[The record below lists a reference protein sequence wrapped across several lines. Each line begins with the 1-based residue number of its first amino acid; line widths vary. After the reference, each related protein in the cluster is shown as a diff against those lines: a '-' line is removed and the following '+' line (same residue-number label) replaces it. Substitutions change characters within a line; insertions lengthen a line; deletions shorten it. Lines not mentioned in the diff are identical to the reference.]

1 MSKITFLFSKNGI
14 ITKIEGRSQGI
25 FREEAIK
32 YAKSIKKTIYEIF
45 FVYQEKKIH
54 INSRIEDLN
63 KNKKEE
69 MEIFVYDEEK
79 KILDNII
86 KYKILGKEDKIKIF
100 GDTFVENN
108 KNNFRISLDDKN
120 ELELVSFLDLKNN
133 EKYIKINKII
143 EIKLIQINEVTNLS
157 MMFQGCRNIISV
169 PDLSTINTDN
179 ITDISFMFSNCNLLT
194 SLPDLS
200 IWNTSKLRNMSSLFY
215 GCSSLTSLFD
225 ISYWDTS
232 QVTNMS
238 FTFYKCS
245 SLKYLPDLSKWDTSE
260 VVDMS
265 YMFYG
270 CSSLTSLP
278 DINKWNRKSLK
289 KMSYMLTGCTSLK
302 VFPNLMDWANQ
313 IINEKD
319 DIEGDITDKNY
330 YMQMESKHYYFTCKN
345 KDCDETP
352 EIISKKDNV
361 ILKCNKCNITET
373 ENIEKLCNLESL
385 WLKEI
390 IRYCNIHKNLTARK
404 FCKTCKLYLCRQCLD
419 KHKES
424 KTNHDYLAIKDI
436 NFNLCEE
443 HKQKFTHY
451 CIDCDKEI
459 CERCISGHPNHEV
472 NDVQNMDIDNDEK
485 LKKIESDR
493 KDKQDDEIEEDNKN
507 NNKKEEKEEKEKEK
521 GKDKEAKEK
530 KEKDEKKEVK
540 AEKEKNEEKEEVK
553 VEEKEE
559 KKEKDEKEKEEGKEK
574 EVEKDKKEKE
584 EEKEKEVE
592 KEKKEKEEIK
602 KKKKIFNLSIF
613 EKFFNKAIN
622 IENDKEKNS
631 KELISFID
639 VLKEQYQD
647 LEKSYK
653 KCSDDNNN
661 IINHDKNLIILAK
674 LLFITYKNSKSDKKD
689 EIALNYGGI
698 LDVLRTK
705 FSKEEF
711 DKFKEYVVEQKQN
724 FILATQNLTEDEK
737 NKLKKNINFQF
748 GPIDQN
754 ISDLTKTKD
763 FLMKNIELTKILKKS
778 IIIEKVKD
786 PDNIIDIE
794 KEINNPNNLL
804 KPLNSVENGPFIL
817 SLCGKCMKN
826 EGTEVLISKNK
837 DKQFEN
843 IEQASINSLIS
854 FGDQKKYELFLDYG
868 KEENNDIINNVLK
881 KEKKLMFFKKEIAKA
896 LNIDKKEILV
906 DIESYEDIEEN
917 KMILKLTFSLLN
929 QSKDFTEEIN
939 NFIEKYNVLKR
950 FNIKPV
956 LEALKFSPHLL
967 DPLGDKSENW
977 CTNNIRGG
985 ETYIPPSK
993 DWFGIGIKVKD
1004 KYENNDWL
1012 DCQNKKGEYAIAY
1025 LGINNLLNKQEL
1037 IIEDTDKYSRDI
1049 SNMISQKIFQFETN
1063 INTKG
1068 FCCEKCGPKCGNGVC
1083 LFQNPQYAENGAGI
1097 VDIQGYRIKIILMC
1111 RVNPVKIRQPKSF
1124 PECWILNPTSDE
1136 IRPYRILIKKVPFSP
1151 LVGTVNNTLITCQEP
1166 VKYIENAINSK
1177 DLSFT
1182 EKLKKNPDFEDVAK
1196 IEGQEL
1202 NNDFFII
1209 RLYTSVYFGFINQY
1223 LRTEVPLETFR
1234 GFKGFTREEL
1244 NSWICCLQ
1252 LALSRNR
1259 NVKDGTIVYRGASL
1273 KFSSDIQIN
1282 SRFYFREFL
1291 STSTK
1296 KEFCLDWIK
1305 NKGTIMEITIKNN
1318 GTNDL
1323 PNYCYYIEDIT
1334 YTTEQYEVLFSSH
1347 CYFVVTKII
1356 KTKDID
1362 YVHLIC
1368 LGNGLE
1374 LKKKEEL
1381 IEA

>member
-14 ITKIEGRSQGI
+14 ITKIEGRSKGI

-278 DINKWNRKSLK
+278 DINKWNRRSLK

-313 IINEKD
+313 IINDKD

-390 IRYCNIHKNLTARK
+390 IRYCNIHKNVTARK

-521 GKDKEAKEK
+521 EKGKDKEAKEK
-530 KEKDEKKEVK
+530 KEIDEKKEVK
-540 AEKEKNEEKEEVK
+540 AEKEKNKEKEEVK

-559 KKEKDEKEKEEGKEK
+559 KKEKD
-574 EVEKDKKEKE
+574 EKDKKEKE

-705 FSKEEF
+705 FSKEEI

-1318 GTNDL
+1318 GTNDM

>member
-1 MSKITFLFSKNGI
+1 MSKISFLFSKNGI
-14 ITKIEGRSQGI
+14 ITKIEGTNKGV

-32 YAKSIKKTIYEIF
+32 YAKCIKKTIYEIF

-54 INSRIEDLN
+54 INSRKEDLN
-63 KNKKEE
+63 KNNKEE

-79 KILDNII
+79 KILNNII

-120 ELELVSFLDLKNN
+120 ELELVSFLDLKKN
-133 EKYIKINKII
+133 EKYIKINKTI
-143 EIKLIQINEVTNLS
+143 EIKLIQISEVTNLS

-169 PDLSTINTDN
+169 PDLSTLNTDN
-179 ITDISFMFSNCNLLT
+179 VTDISFMFSNCNSLT

-200 IWNTSKLRNMSSLFY
+200 IWNTSKLTNMSSLFY
-215 GCSSLTSLFD
+215 GCSSLKSLFD

-245 SLKYLPDLSKWDTSE
+245 SLKYLPDISKWDTSE

-265 YMFYG
+265 YMFYE

-278 DINKWNRKSLK
+278 DIKKWNRKSLK
-289 KMSYMLTGCTSLK
+289 KMSYMLAGCTSLK
-302 VFPNLMDWANQ
+302 VFPNIMDWANQ
-313 IINEKD
+313 IINGKD
-319 DIEGDITDKNY
+319 DIQGDITDKKY
-330 YMQMESKHYYFTCKN
+330 YMQMESKHYYFTCKK

-352 EIISKKDNV
+352 EIISKKDNI
-361 ILKCNKCNITET
+361 ILKCNKCNTSET

-390 IRYCNIHKNLTARK
+390 IRNCNFHKNLTARK
-404 FCKTCKLYLCRQCLD
+404 YCKACKLYLCKQCLD
-419 KHKES
+419 EHKE
-424 KTNHDYLAIKDI
+424 NHEYLDIKDI

-443 HKQKFTHY
+443 HKLKFTHY

-459 CERCISGHPNHEV
+459 CEKCISGHPNHEV
-472 NDVQNMDIDNDEK
+472 KDIQNMDVDTDEK
-485 LKKIESDR
+485 LKKIESEQ
-493 KDKQDDEIEEDNKN
+493 KDEKNHEMIDVIEEDNKSYS
-507 NNKKEEKEEKEKEK
+507 KKEEKEKLKKEKEKEK
-521 GKDKEAKEK
+521 EKSIEDKKGKGE
-530 KEKDEKKEVK
+530 EKD
-540 AEKEKNEEKEEVK
+540 KEKNE
-553 VEEKEE
+553 
-559 KKEKDEKEKEEGKEK
+559 D
-574 EVEKDKKEKE
+574 KE
-584 EEKEKEVE
+584 EEKEKE
-592 KEKKEKEEIK
+592 KKEKEKIK
-602 KKKKIFNLSIF
+602 KNKKIFNLSIF
-613 EKFFNKAIN
+613 EKFFNKAISL
-622 IENDKEKNS
+622 ENDKEKISGN
-631 KELISFID
+631 LISFIK

-647 LEKSYK
+647 LKKSYE
-653 KCSDDNNN
+653 KCSDENNN

-674 LLFITYKNSKSDKKD
+674 LLFITYKNCKSDKKD

-698 LDVLRTK
+698 LDVLRSK

-711 DKFKEYVVEQKQN
+711 DKFKEYVVDQKQN
-724 FILATQNLTEDEK
+724 FILATQQLTEEEK
-737 NKLKKNINFQF
+737 NKMKKNINFQF
-748 GPIDQN
+748 GSIDQN
-754 ISDLTKTKD
+754 ISDLNKSKD
-763 FLMKNIELTKILKKS
+763 FLIKNVELAKILKKS
-778 IIIEKVKD
+778 IMIEKIKD

-804 KPLNSVENGPFIL
+804 KPLNSTQNGPFIL
-817 SLCGKCMKN
+817 ALCGKCMKN

-843 IEQASINSLIS
+843 IELASINSLIS
-854 FGDQKKYELFLDYG
+854 LGDQKKYELFLDYG
-868 KEENNDIINNVLK
+868 KEENLDIINNVLK
-881 KEKKLMFFKKEIAKA
+881 REKKLMFFKKKIASA
-896 LNIDKKEILV
+896 LNIDKKEIIV
-906 DIESYEDIEEN
+906 NIESYDNIEEN
-917 KMILKLTFSLLN
+917 KMILKLTFSILN
-929 QSKDFTEEIN
+929 QSKDFTEEIDK
-939 NFIEKYNVLKR
+939 FIEKYNVLKR
-950 FNIKPV
+950 FNIKPL
-956 LEALKFSPHLL
+956 LEALKFSPQLL
-967 DPLGDKSENW
+967 DPLGDKYENW

-985 ETYIPPSK
+985 ETYMPPTK

-1037 IIEDTDKYSRDI
+1037 IIEDTDRYSRDI
-1049 SNMISQKIFQFETN
+1049 SNMISHKVFQFEAN

-1083 LFQNPQYAENGAGI
+1083 LFQDPQYAENGAGI
-1097 VDIQGYRIKIILMC
+1097 VDIQGFRIKIILMC
-1111 RVNPVKIRQPKSF
+1111 RVNPIKIRQPKSF
-1124 PECWILNPTSDE
+1124 PECWILNPTSEE
-1136 IRPYRILIKKVPFSP
+1136 IRPYRILIKKIPFSP
-1151 LVGTVNNTLITCQEP
+1151 IVGTINNTLITCQEP
-1166 VKYIENAINSK
+1166 IEYIENAINSN

-1182 EKLKKNPDFEDVAK
+1182 EKLKKNPDFDDIAK
-1196 IEGQEL
+1196 IEGQEI

-1209 RLYTSVYFGFINQY
+1209 RLYTSVYFGFINEY
-1223 LRTEVPLETFR
+1223 LRTEMPLSTFR
-1234 GFKGFTREEL
+1234 GFKGFTAEEL

-1252 LALSRNR
+1252 LALSRNK
-1259 NVKDGTIVYRGASL
+1259 NVKDGTIVYRGAKL

-1282 SRFYFREFL
+1282 SGFYFREFL

-1296 KEFCLDWIK
+1296 KEFCIDWIN

-1347 CYFVVTKII
+1347 CYFKVTKII

-1362 YVHLIC
+1362 FVHLIC

-1374 LKKKEEL
+1374 LKKKMEL
-1381 IEA
+1381 I

>member
-14 ITKIEGRSQGI
+14 ITKIEGRSKGI

-54 INSRIEDLN
+54 INSRIEYLN

-120 ELELVSFLDLKNN
+120 ELELVSFLDLKKN

-278 DINKWNRKSLK
+278 DINKWNRRSLK

-302 VFPNLMDWANQ
+302 VFPNFMDWANQ
-313 IINEKD
+313 IINDKD

-390 IRYCNIHKNLTARK
+390 IRYCNTHTNLTARK

-451 CIDCDKEI
+451 CIDCGKEI
-459 CERCISGHPNHEV
+459 CERCISGHPNHEI

-507 NNKKEEKEEKEKEK
+507 NNKKEEKEKEKEK

-530 KEKDEKKEVK
+530 KEIDEKKEVK
-540 AEKEKNEEKEEVK
+540 AEKEKNKEKEEVK

-559 KKEKDEKEKEEGKEK
+559 KKEKDEKDE
-574 EVEKDKKEKE
+574 KEKE
-584 EEKEKEVE
+584 EEKEVE

-613 EKFFNKAIN
+613 EKFFNKAIS

-705 FSKEEF
+705 FSKEEI

-748 GPIDQN
+748 GPIAQN

-1252 LALSRNR
+1252 LALSRNK

-1273 KFSSDIQIN
+1273 KFASDIQIN

>member
-14 ITKIEGRSQGI
+14 ITKIEGRSKGI

-32 YAKSIKKTIYEIF
+32 YAKSINKTIYEIF

-69 MEIFVYDEEK
+69 MEIFVYDEDK
-79 KILDNII
+79 KILNKII
-86 KYKILGKEDKIKIF
+86 KYKIFGKEDKIKIF

-179 ITDISFMFSNCNLLT
+179 ITDISFMFSNCNSLT

-200 IWNTSKLRNMSSLFY
+200 IWNTSKLTNMSSLFY
-215 GCSSLTSLFD
+215 GCSSLKSLFD

-278 DINKWNRKSLK
+278 DINKWNRRSLK

-313 IINEKD
+313 IINDKD

-390 IRYCNIHKNLTARK
+390 IRYCNIHKNVTARK

-521 GKDKEAKEK
+521 EKEKGKDKEAKEK
-530 KEKDEKKEVK
+530 KEIDEKKEVK
-540 AEKEKNEEKEEVK
+540 AEKEKNKEKEEVK

-559 KKEKDEKEKEEGKEK
+559 KKEKDEKEKEEG
-574 EVEKDKKEKE
+574 
-584 EEKEKEVE
+584 KEKEVE

-613 EKFFNKAIN
+613 EKFFNKAIS

-1318 GTNDL
+1318 GTNDM